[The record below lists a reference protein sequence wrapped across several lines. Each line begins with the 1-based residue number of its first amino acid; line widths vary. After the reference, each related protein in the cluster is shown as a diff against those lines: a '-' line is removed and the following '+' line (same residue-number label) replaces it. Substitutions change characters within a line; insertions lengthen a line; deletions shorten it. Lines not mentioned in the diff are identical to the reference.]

1 MTQFTRS
8 MKVECW
14 GSGVDFL
21 VVTPFYVVSNLFK
34 RKSGTIIAPMPIEL
48 VKGTLAQ
55 LGKKYIFQGHGYWF
69 HGVLGALGNYYWG
82 AAERNRKMMVD
93 NRKRYDDRMAS
104 KINAALAES
113 KGAAKDQ

>member
-21 VVTPFYVVSNLFK
+21 VVTPFYVVSNLYK

-55 LGKKYIFQGHGYWF
+55 LGKKYIFQVCLLSTTTRF
-69 HGVLGALGNYYWG
+69 T
-82 AAERNRKMMVD
+82 
-93 NRKRYDDRMAS
+93 
-104 KINAALAES
+104 
-113 KGAAKDQ
+113 